1 MAKHIKN
8 MNELAKALQP
18 TLLKM
23 TDQLAESAYETLNY
37 FLLDYYA
44 GYVQI
49 TIKWDIRS
57 AEAERLFH
65 SKRYEVPLLLRVNQ
79 FPSYLYRSSP
89 DDRYDA
95 YR

>member
-1 MAKHIKN
+1 MEKATPKYLELVQWI
-8 MNELAKALQP
+8 NEQIEMKKLVPGQKMYSEN
-18 TLLKM
+18 TLKDML
-23 TDQLAESAYETLNY
+23 
-37 FLLDYYA
+37 
-44 GYVQI
+44 QI

>member
-1 MAKHIKN
+1 M
-8 MNELAKALQP
+8 
-18 TLLKM
+18 
-23 TDQLAESAYETLNY
+23 DQSM
-37 FLLDYYA
+37 
-44 GYVQI
+44 QI

>member
-1 MAKHIKN
+1 MLLSQG
-8 MNELAKALQP
+8 EGFDPYLSALIGTP
-18 TLLKM
+18 
-23 TDQLAESAYETLNY
+23 N
-37 FLLDYYA
+37 LLDFALPCPFYK
-44 GYVQI
+44 GLLVQI